1 MLKVIGE
8 DVNFFRGGAGPSI
21 FPLEGAGFF
30 NLEGGAREPKPKLR
44 EFGYAKDVIYNK
56 QGMN

>member
-8 DVNFFRGGAGPSI
+8 DVNFFRGGAGHSI

-30 NLEGGAREPKPKLR
+30 NLEGGQGRGLSSGNLDMQKMS
-44 EFGYAKDVIYNK
+44 FTINK
-56 QGMN
+56 V